1 MPRSRLRLLG
11 MCVEGRREM
20 VHFISVYGI
29 WIVAAFITLE
39 SIGFPLPA
47 EAALIAAGLFAAG
60 NPDLNIWLLI
70 AVGIA
75 AAIIGEVIGFW
86 IGRRFGCQLLK
97 RYGDRLGLTEGRVK
111 IGQWLFA
118 RYGGRFV
125 FVARFLPFLRNMAAV
140 LAGTNSM
147 AQHSF
152 YLASASAAVAWIMAY
167 GLAAYSFGAA
177 LMAVASPAAICL
189 SLAAATIVLSLP
201 VVILRYEERLL
212 ARAENELP
220 AVS

>member
-1 MPRSRLRLLG
+1 
-11 MCVEGRREM
+11 M

-86 IGRRFGCQLLK
+86 IGRRFGYQLLQ

>member
-1 MPRSRLRLLG
+1 

-86 IGRRFGCQLLK
+86 VGRRFGYQLLQ
-97 RYGDRLGLTEGRVK
+97 RYGDRLGLTAGRVK

>member
-1 MPRSRLRLLG
+1 M
-11 MCVEGRREM
+11 
-20 VHFISVYGI
+20 
-29 WIVAAFITLE
+29 
-39 SIGFPLPA
+39 
-47 EAALIAAGLFAAG
+47 
-60 NPDLNIWLLI
+60 
-70 AVGIA
+70 
-75 AAIIGEVIGFW
+75 GEVIGFW
-86 IGRRFGCQLLK
+86 IGRRFGYQLLQ

-147 AQHSF
+147 AQRSF
-152 YLASASAAVAWIMAY
+152 YLASSSAAVAWITAY

-189 SLAAATIVLSLP
+189 SLAAAFIVLAAP
-201 VVILRYEERLL
+201 VVVLRYEQRLL
-212 ARAENELP
+212 ARAEYEMP
-220 AVS
+220 AISQ